1 MENLTRRIET
11 DRFGPFTLTPGV
23 SLERLAVLIQRVDD
37 AHQRFVGSPL
47 SQIATELEKEVVLSS
62 IFGTNTI
69 EGATLSEEETRNV
82 LELDALTAH
91 EEERRRVTNLKRAYD
106 FAIQSARNKAWHL
119 DTRFISELHAIITE
133 GLSDPHNRPG
143 EYRTNTKDIVTL
155 VGDEAHGGRYKP
167 PQYRGDIER
176 LMENVV
182 EWHARLADAKVPALV
197 RAPLI
202 HLYYELIHPFWDG
215 NGRVGRVVEATLL
228 QAAGYRYAPFA
239 LARHYLEHI
248 DEYFTLFNV
257 CRKNA
262 GANREYP
269 NDPFVQFHLEGM
281 RLVVNHLH
289 DRVNKLISVL
299 LFRNSARDMLERK
312 DINARQ
318 YTILMQVLSSQPM
331 TVDEMRRAPW
341 YASLYLKRTD
351 KTRQRDL
358 RGLRDA
364 KMLWIDSKERLVPGF
379 VKPNSEFQR

>member
-1 MENLTRRIET
+1 MEKLTLRIET
-11 DRFGPFTLTPGV
+11 DRFGPFIFAPGV
-23 SLERLAVLIQRVDD
+23 SLERLVVLIQRVDD
-37 AHQRFVGSPL
+37 AHQRFTGSPL
-47 SQIATELEKEVVLSS
+47 SQIAAELEKEVIVSS

-69 EGATLSEEETRNV
+69 EGGALSEEETRNV
-82 LELDALTAH
+82 LELDAAMVRV
-91 EEERRRVTNLKRAYD
+91 EERRRVTNLKAAYD
-106 FAIQSARNKAWHL
+106 FAMQSTHDKAWRL
-119 DTRFISELHAIITE
+119 DTGFIRKLHATITE

-143 EYRTNTKDIVTL
+143 EYRTNTEDVVTH
-155 VGDEAHGGRYKP
+155 VGNEAHGGRYKP

-176 LMENVV
+176 LTENLV
-182 EWHARLADAKVPALV
+182 EWHGHLADAKVPALV
-197 RAPLI
+197 RAPLV

-215 NGRVGRVVEATLL
+215 NGRTGRVIEATLL

-262 GANREYP
+262 ESKREYP
-269 NDPFVQFHLEGM
+269 NEPFVQFHLEGM
-281 RLVVNHLH
+281 RVVVNGLH
-289 DRVNKLISVL
+289 DRVNRMVGVL
-299 LFRNSARDMLERK
+299 LFRNRARDMLESR
-312 DINARQ
+312 DINVRQ

-358 RGLRDA
+358 RGLRDT
-364 KMLWIDSKERLVPGF
+364 KMLWLDTKERLLPGF
-379 VKPNSEFQR
+379 DKPNSEFQR

>member
-1 MENLTRRIET
+1 MENVSLRIET
-11 DRFGPFTLTPGV
+11 DRFGPFTLVTGV

-37 AHQRFVGSPL
+37 AHQRFIGSPL
-47 SQIATELEKEVVLSS
+47 SQIATELEKEVVVSS

-69 EGATLSEEETRNV
+69 EGGKLSEEETRNV
-82 LELDALTAH
+82 LELDAKTVR
-91 EEERRRVTNLKRAYD
+91 EEEQRRVRNLKSAYD
-106 FAIQSARNKAWHL
+106 FAMQSARDRKWQL
-119 DTRFISELHAIITE
+119 DTGFIRKLHATITD

-143 EYRTNTKDIVTL
+143 EYRTNTKDVVTW
-155 VGDEAHGGRYKP
+155 VGDEAHGGRYRP

-176 LMENVV
+176 LVESLV

-197 RAPLI
+197 RAPLV

-215 NGRVGRVVEATLL
+215 NGRVGRVIEATLL

-262 GANREYP
+262 EAKRAEP
-269 NDPFVQFHLEGM
+269 NEPFVQFHLEGM
-281 RLVVNHLH
+281 RQVINHLH
-289 DRVNKLISVL
+289 DRVNQLIGIL
-299 LFRNSARDMLERK
+299 LFRNRARDMLEGK

-318 YTILMQVLSSQPM
+318 YTILMQVLSSNPM
-331 TVDEMRRAPW
+331 TIDEMRRAPW
-341 YASLYLKRTD
+341 YTSLYLKRTE

-358 RGLRDA
+358 RGLREA
-364 KMLWIDSKERLVPGF
+364 KMLWVDNKNRLVPGF
-379 VKPNSEFQR
+379 VKPNSEFQQ